1 MRKIFLFV
9 IGITL
14 FFNVSAFAENI
25 AIIVNSESPVFAV
38 KASAGLNDVKEIY
51 LGKVKYWKGA
61 AIKPVNIKE
70 KEVINKFL
78 EKTCGMHLSEYQNY
92 WVKAALETGLDAPK
106 VLETAKEII
115 SFVQREKTA
124 IGYVL
129 ESQSTDVD
137 GIKVLLV
144 VSE

>member
-1 MRKIFLFV
+1 MKKLFLLVAGIFLF
-9 IGITL
+9 
-14 FFNVSAFAENI
+14 FNALAYAENI
-25 AIIVNSESPVFAV
+25 AIIVNSASPVFEV
-38 KASAGLNDVKEIY
+38 KASAGLNDVKEIF

-106 VLETAKEII
+106 VLETSKEIVA
-115 SFVQREKTA
+115 FVQRERTGV
-124 IGYVL
+124 GYVP
-129 ESQSTDVD
+129 ENQAKDVD
-137 GIKVLLV
+137 GIKILLV
-144 VSE
+144 INE

>member
-1 MRKIFLFV
+1 MKKIFLFV
-9 IGITL
+9 MGMTL

-25 AIIVNSESPVFAV
+25 AIIVNSESPVFEV
-38 KASAGLNDVKEIY
+38 KASAGLNDVKDIY

-78 EKTCGMHLSEYQNY
+78 EKICGMHLSEYQNY

-124 IGYVL
+124 VGYVL
-129 ESQSTDVD
+129 ESQAKDIS
-137 GIKVLLV
+137 GIKILLV
-144 VSE
+144 VNE